1 MYGGPKLV
9 QPTQATTDSELIKL
23 WLIRYL
29 PTLGVISAP
38 VRRHVKQ
45 RLELAISDDAR
56 RITQQKILR
65 SLPAA
70 CARAT
75 TEAQQFLSVSGVAYD
90 IWEVRD
96 LTIQIHKIYETL
108 LSCYA
113 ESFVFAPMLD
123 CLETIDSEQGRMDAA
138 TRILPSF
145 NQLIWK
151 LEPLLRELKMLYR
164 FSSNRQMIGFMTT
177 QLHFTQ
183 RHIIRQF
190 DPYERLWLTSYFQ
203 MVEELICM
211 PWRRICTSTLLK
223 TSRLGSI
230 ALAKKMLPRTQA
242 IAESV
247 YRRALCD
254 YPHHVSRQGRIQTEA
269 VRTSSIRDI
278 NMFQA
283 YLWLCLLENSL
294 SVIENEL
301 LPLCLIVFPSTNV
314 QWQLVTQG
322 VENLMVTIQAQLSAS
337 EKTLFDK
344 YAQPIQQLF
353 VNANPEYSRALVSA

>member
-1 MYGGPKLV
+1 MYGPKLV
-9 QPTQATTDSELIKL
+9 QPTQAETDSELLKL

-29 PTLGVISAP
+29 PNLGMISAP
-38 VRRHVKQ
+38 VRKHVEQ
-45 RLELAISDDAR
+45 RLRLAVADDAR
-56 RITQQKILR
+56 QTTQHKILK

-75 TEAQQFLSVSGVAYD
+75 TEAQQFLSVSGIAYD

-123 CLETIDSEQGRMDAA
+123 CLGTIDSDQGRMDAA
-138 TRILPSF
+138 ARILPDF

-151 LEPLLRELKMLYR
+151 IEPLLRELKVLYR
-164 FSSNRQMIGFMTT
+164 FSSNRQMVGFMTT